1 MLLQNIMSTLYNLR
15 NMSKVQY
22 NITKFITRII
32 QMESLFYKNKNIQK
46 LLIKH
51 LNIIKAKT
59 IHMIMKDGLRLYSVK
74 LVILIGNTSQCSI
87 VSSLLLYKHMGL
99 MLR

>member
-1 MLLQNIMSTLYNLR
+1 MLLQNIMSTLYNVR

-22 NITKFITRII
+22 NNTKFITRII
-32 QMESLFYKNKNIQK
+32 KMESLFYKNKNIQK

-59 IHMIMKDGLRLYSVK
+59 IHMIMKDIYFDWK
-74 LVILIGNTSQCSI
+74 
-87 VSSLLLYKHMGL
+87 YKSMFHCKFLTPMQTHGFNVT
-99 MLR
+99 

>member
-74 LVILIGNTSQCSI
+74 LVMLIGNTSQCSI

-99 MLR
+99 M